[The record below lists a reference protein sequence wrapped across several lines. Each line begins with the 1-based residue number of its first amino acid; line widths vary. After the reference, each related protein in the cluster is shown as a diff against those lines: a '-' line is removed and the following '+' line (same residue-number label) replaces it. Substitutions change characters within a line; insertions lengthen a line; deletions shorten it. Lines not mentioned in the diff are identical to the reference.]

1 MKIGIGVG
9 INYITNSAIANY
21 LAGAMVWG
29 FKSKF
34 KWSQTSTD
42 IWGFA
47 NPNDIDPE
55 SQVVYDRIIADGGVS
70 DLTRLN
76 YFVVGLKTI
85 YGSLT
90 NVPVCYDAHW
100 IGYKL
105 GSGTGA
111 TAGQAA
117 AKLYSLTVAGDAVQ
131 TTAASQPLL
140 LAHNGASSDNYW
152 FSPLSVTDNCSTP
165 NAVANQIIGDVEFIF
180 NFSFYSVANANF
192 ISKRSGGSNVSYAVN
207 TQFQG
212 KPILTITQNGSTLI
226 TATSSTA
233 ITTATNWLKVIRTQS
248 SGDVIFYTSTDGV
261 TYTQLGTTQS
271 TTSGNM
277 FNGTSALT
285 LGNNAVNGGDG
296 MGGKMFRA
304 TIANSIGGTPVV
316 DFNPAT
322 YNASTS
328 QTQWTSATGEVWT
341 INTGTAATG
350 YKGVL
355 VDRTIVQA
363 DGVDDRLE
371 NSTNLIGLNDAF
383 SIYTS
388 FKSYLMAA
396 AQYPC
401 IFGQGA
407 DPGAGVQKNVMFI
420 AKRFTIATASLGT
433 DIYSP
438 SGVDTPPDATLNL
451 INFSSL
457 RISNWSTHRTN
468 GLTKINKNTNSLT
481 VSSYGALN
489 PSSPL
494 DTSGFALFSL
504 KTPVASSM
512 NGVIN
517 TFILD
522 KTYDSDSINTAMYNF
537 IKTLNNNAF

>member
-1 MKIGIGVG
+1 MSNRIGIGIDVFGAG
-9 INYITNSAIANY
+9 IDADATTIYN
-21 LAGAMVWG
+21 
-29 FKSKF
+29 
-34 KWSQTSTD
+34 
-42 IWGFA
+42 
-47 NPNDIDPE
+47 
-55 SQVVYDRIIADGGVS
+55 RIIADGGVS
-70 DLTRLN
+70 NLSRLN
-76 YFVVGLKTI
+76 FFVKGLKAI
-85 YGSLT
+85 YGDLA

-131 TTAASQPLL
+131 ATAASQPLL
-140 LAHNGASSDNYW
+140 LSHNGASSDNYW

-316 DFNPAT
+316 DFNPST

-341 INTGTAATG
+341 INTGTATTG

-355 VDRTIVQA
+355 VDRTIVQG
-363 DGVDDRLE
+363 DGVDDVIQATVAIAGVKSGYWAVTRLA
-371 NSTNLIGLNDAF
+371 NAAKSVSDALVANRFNLYTDASTSL
-383 SIYTS
+383 SIYTNTGN
-388 FKSYLMAA
+388 L
-396 AQYPC
+396 
-401 IFGQGA
+401 
-407 DPGAGVQKNVMFI
+407 
-420 AKRFTIATASLGT
+420 AS
-433 DIYSP
+433 S
-438 SGVDTPPDATLNL
+438 
-451 INFSSL
+451 
-457 RISNWSTHRTN
+457 
-468 GLTKINKNTNSLT
+468 GLTKNILSQ
-481 VSSYGALN
+481 
-489 PSSPL
+489 
-494 DTSGFALFSL
+494 FA
-504 KTPVASSM
+504 VVNNGASSSISKNDGTKTTGTLNDNTLTGVKLF
-512 NGVIN
+512 NGADGFSNFIIN
-517 TFILD
+517 THLITAIAD
-522 KTYDSDSINTAMYNF
+522 SNAQQTATYNLIRS
-537 IKTLNNNAF
+537 LNNNAF